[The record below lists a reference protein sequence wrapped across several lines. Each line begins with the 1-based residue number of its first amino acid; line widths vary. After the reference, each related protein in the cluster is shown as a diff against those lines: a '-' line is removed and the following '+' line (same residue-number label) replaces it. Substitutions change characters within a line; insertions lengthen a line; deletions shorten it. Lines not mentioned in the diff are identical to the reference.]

1 MLYRNSIKKS
11 VGDFKIKKEAIVE
24 STNKDKEIIS
34 KIVMENGW
42 VPNPL
47 KLMEKRSGTVE
58 KFMSYTN
65 HV

>member
-1 MLYRNSIKKS
+1 M
-11 VGDFKIKKEAIVE
+11 E

-65 HV
+65 HVLKKGLSMKEKKH